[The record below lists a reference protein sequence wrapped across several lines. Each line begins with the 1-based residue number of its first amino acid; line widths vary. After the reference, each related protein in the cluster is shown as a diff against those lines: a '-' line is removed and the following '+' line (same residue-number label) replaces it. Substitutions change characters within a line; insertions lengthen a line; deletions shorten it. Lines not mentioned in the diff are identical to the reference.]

1 MRLGQVREDGSI
13 LLSNENIK
21 FREAQTGDYKRI
33 RQTTRQSIYLAE
45 QGLKSVN
52 SSFISAIGVKDNDL
66 YVRFHNASL
75 YVYYGFA
82 KEIDDFFMANSKG
95 QFFNK
100 FIRPTKRYKKLDSM
114 PFPKDTGASPL
125 ELTDTE
131 LFEAMDFDYIK
142 KIARNLT
149 GADIF
154 MRDLLIDGIDYTQFT
169 INDLVILRPKIISQ

>member
-1 MRLGQVREDGSI
+1 
-13 LLSNENIK
+13 
-21 FREAQTGDYKRI
+21 
-33 RQTTRQSIYLAE
+33 
-45 QGLKSVN
+45 
-52 SSFISAIGVKDNDL
+52 
-66 YVRFHNASL
+66 
-75 YVYYGFA
+75 
-82 KEIDDFFMANSKG
+82 
-95 QFFNK
+95 
-100 FIRPTKRYKKLDSM
+100 M

-154 MRDLLIDGIDYTQFT
+154 MRDLIVDGIDYTQFT